1 MEGFFEV
8 VVVDDLTVILNHRR
22 VLMLSSESTVSFVFR
37 LALVHICR
45 AASSCRP
52 RWRSRLVLLL
62 LGISTASGSASSVPS
77 APGTPVAAPKA
88 RAAGGRTRGAMV
100 DFEEELAEQLPDEGD
115 AEMDDSFFATPRV
128 ALSEIFDSLT
138 VEKTSPVR
146 PARRAAGWTNDVL
159 GGAWETRC

>member
-1 MEGFFEV
+1 MSA
-8 VVVDDLTVILNHRR
+8 TVA
-22 VLMLSSESTVSFVFR
+22 LSS
-37 LALVHICR
+37 C
-45 AASSCRP
+45 AAAAATAED
-52 RWRSRLVLLL
+52 
-62 LGISTASGSASSVPS
+62 GISTASGSASSVPS